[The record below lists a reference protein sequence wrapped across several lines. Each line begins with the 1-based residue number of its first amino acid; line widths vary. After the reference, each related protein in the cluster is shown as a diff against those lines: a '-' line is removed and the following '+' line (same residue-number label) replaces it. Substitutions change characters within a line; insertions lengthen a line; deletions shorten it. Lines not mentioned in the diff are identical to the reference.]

1 MEGAV
6 VGVAVKAY
14 DEGTKFA
21 GYIKGKNDYVND
33 LEGNYLKL
41 KTVVGTLKARRE
53 DVEAEVNRDKRL
65 QATRECQDWIR
76 RVKEIETEL
85 SKLEKEYNRK
95 VKPSWKPNRWF
106 SKSKLSE
113 RIAKK
118 SAEVYCLLAE
128 GIFERV
134 VTAKSVKPVEKMGA
148 LNIEDKQ
155 SLHTVFQK
163 TLSYLKHDKIRR
175 IGIWGALGI
184 GKTAIMRYL
193 NDNEGIAKMFEII
206 IWITMPGD
214 PSDTQ
219 KLQEDIIQRLKLSV
233 EGISR
238 IEEKAQRISE
248 GLEGKKCLIL
258 LDEVGHKIDL
268 HEIMGFRTLQKD
280 SKVVLASRSR
290 GICRD
295 MDADALIEVKNLSFD
310 DAWNMFQEIL
320 GDASSS
326 KIKNIAEQVVQECGG
341 FPLLIDRVARTFKS
355 YEENVEL
362 WHRGLNYLHR
372 WDGVKVG
379 GIDEVLECLKLCCQD
394 LDETKMGCFLYSALY
409 PEQYE
414 ICVDYLLECW
424 RAEGFMG
431 HTNEFK
437 VARGEGHAIL
447 KELIDLSL
455 LEITEGRKFVKMNKV
470 LRKMAL
476 KMSLQR
482 NDFKLL
488 VKPREGLNDFPKK
501 EEWEQATRISLMDN
515 QLENLPDTDLG
526 FHNLLTLFLQRNR
539 QLKKIPDSFFATMQ
553 SLRVLDLH
561 ATEIQS
567 LPSSLSKSIHLR
579 GLYLNSC
586 SLLREFKFDK
596 KALVDLEALD
606 IRGTKISLLQIGGLE
621 KVRCLKM
628 SLSNFGMDSHIEGK
642 LSSFNSLEELSI
654 EVCSFKLWWD
664 KIVDTV
670 KKEVAALEKLTSL
683 RFCFREE
690 DCLELFVTTSP
701 IWKKNSCMTFQFAK
715 GNPDSTFPQILESIC
730 YASNNNL
737 KLVNSNGVNPI
748 MLKLPMETCAFRL
761 INPKGASRL
770 SDFGIE
776 NMDKMLVCLIEGCN
790 EIKTI
795 INGNGITQGVLKR
808 LEHLCINNVQK
819 LESIWKGPVCAG
831 SLPQLKN
838 LTLSKC
844 PGLKKIFSDGM
855 IQLFCQLEYLRVEE
869 CHLIEEII
877 IAESEYKRLEASGL
891 PSLKTLILLDLP
903 KLTSICVDYSLEWP
917 SLQRIKISG
926 CDMLRRLPFN
936 NANAT
941 KLRFIEGQEPW
952 WGALIWDDDAVKKK
966 LQSLC
971 ILN

>member
-1 MEGAV
+1 MEAAV
-6 VGVAVKAY
+6 VGLVGKAY
-14 DEGTKFA
+14 DEGTKVA
-21 GYIKGKNDYVND
+21 GYIIDKNDYVKD
-33 LEGNYLKL
+33 LEGNYLEL
-41 KTVVGTLKARRE
+41 KRVVGTLKARRE

-65 QATRECQDWIR
+65 QATKECQDWIL

-85 SKLEKEYNRK
+85 SKLEKEYNSKGKR
-95 VKPSWKPNRWF
+95 SWKPKSLF

-118 SAEVYCLLAE
+118 SAEVRCLLAE
-128 GIFERV
+128 GNFERV
-134 VTAKSVKPVEKMGA
+134 VIAKSVKPVEKMGA

-163 TLSYLKHDKIRR
+163 TLSYLKDDKMRR
-175 IGIWGALGI
+175 IGIWGAVGI
-184 GKTAIMRYL
+184 GKTAIMQYL

-206 IWITMPGD
+206 IWITMPNN
-214 PSDTQ
+214 PSNR
-219 KLQEDIIQRLKLSV
+219 KLQKAIIQRLNLSV
-233 EGISR
+233 EGISS
-238 IEEKAQRISE
+238 IEGKAQTISDN
-248 GLEGKKCLIL
+248 LEGKKCLIL
-258 LDEVGHKIDL
+258 LDEVRHKIDL
-268 HEIMGFRTLQKD
+268 QKIMRFKNLKD

-290 GICRD
+290 GICYD
-295 MDADALIEVKNLSFD
+295 MRADEVIEVKNLSFD
-310 DAWNMFQEIL
+310 DAWNMFQEIV
-320 GDASSS
+320 GDAVSSS

-341 FPLLIDRVARTFKS
+341 FPLLIDKVARTFKS
-355 YEENVEL
+355 YEENVVL
-362 WHRGLNYLHR
+362 WFRGWDYLQR
-372 WDGVKVG
+372 WDGIKVG
-379 GIDEVLECLKLCCQD
+379 GIDEVLEILKLCCQD

-409 PEQYE
+409 PEECE
-414 ICVDYLLECW
+414 IRVDYLLECW

-447 KELIDLSL
+447 KELTDLSL
-455 LEITEGRKFVKMNKV
+455 LEITNGRKFVKMNKV
-470 LRKMAL
+470 LRKVAL
-476 KMSLQR
+476 KMSSQR

-515 QLENLPDTDLG
+515 QLENLPDTDLD
-526 FHNLLTLFLQRNR
+526 FHNLLTLFLQRNM

-586 SLLREFKFDK
+586 SLLREFNFDK
-596 KALVDLEALD
+596 KDLVDLEALD
-606 IRGTKISLLQIGGLE
+606 IRRTKISLLQIGGLE

-628 SLSNFGMDSHIEGK
+628 SLSYFGMDSHIEGK

-654 EVCSFKLWWD
+654 EVCSSKLWWD

-683 RFCFREE
+683 RFCFGEV

-701 IWKKNSCMTFQFAK
+701 IWKKNSCMTFQFSK

-730 YASNNNL
+730 YASNNSL

-748 MLKLPMETCAFRL
+748 MLKLPMGRCAFRL
-761 INPKGASRL
+761 INHKGASRL
-770 SDFGIE
+770 SDFGME

-795 INGNGITQGVLKR
+795 INGNGITQGVLKY

-831 SLPQLKN
+831 SLPRLKN

-855 IQLFCQLEYLRVEE
+855 IQLFCQLEYLRVEG

-941 KLRFIEGQEPW
+941 KLRVIEGQEPW
-952 WGALIWDDDAVKKK
+952 WGALIWDDDAVNKNYNFFA
-966 LQSLC
+966 SSTS
-971 ILN
+971 